1 VHGFASPVLGA
12 CNRMSRRTR
21 GLIVPDCW
29 LLLAERPE
37 VTTIERLSLR
47 GELHAPMRRYRRRDS
62 EWIVGYSE
70 TREWRLVDEKV
81 RRERRWTP
89 AGETPG

>member
-1 VHGFASPVLGA
+1 
-12 CNRMSRRTR
+12 MSRRTR

-62 EWIVGYSE
+62 EWIVGSLE
-70 TREWRLVDEKV
+70 TCLQWGRGLGSGRIEGRGLE
-81 RRERRWTP
+81 ER
-89 AGETPG
+89 AGGRIV

>member
-62 EWIVGYSE
+62 EWIVGSE
-70 TREWRLVDEKV
+70 TREWRLVDEKSPS
-81 RRERRWTP
+81 REI
-89 AGETPG
+89 